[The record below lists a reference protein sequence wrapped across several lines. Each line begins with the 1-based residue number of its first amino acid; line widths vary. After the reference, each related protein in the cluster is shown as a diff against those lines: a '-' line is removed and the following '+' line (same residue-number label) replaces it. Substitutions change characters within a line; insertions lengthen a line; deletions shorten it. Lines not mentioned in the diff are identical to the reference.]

1 MFAGAAGAVAAG
13 GAAAFLNRDK
23 ITQGWG
29 WMGSHLEFV
38 GCLARPEELKQRLE
52 RLGRTASDKGIGF
65 LDVVTVLGKS
75 ADDQGQKGK
84 EEPMKFG
91 PGGMVEVGGVRERGE
106 RTFCSLPVRE
116 ESKGNGRFF
125 EKSKNDAAR
134 DETEAHM
141 SMFERPKNPSYSALV
156 ERAREVVVSWV
167 GEGEWY
173 SSSEPQDGANG
184 DESERET
191 SQGARRDGANHD
203 GGNVDGANHDGAMDS
218 DTDFTYREER
228 KSLGLIDVDLNDDG
242 GTPGGKGEVVGS
254 PMGLGLGKEWV
265 TGEEAVWVNK

>member
-23 ITQGWG
+23 ISQGWG

-52 RLGRTASDKGIGF
+52 RLGQTAEEKGIGF
-65 LDVVTVLGKS
+65 LDVVTVLGKGAS
-75 ADDQGQKGK
+75 ASASAVDGKGQGERGG
-84 EEPMKFG
+84 PMKFG

-106 RTFCSLPVRE
+106 RTFCSLPVAAGGGSGE
-116 ESKGNGRFF
+116 DKEGGDGGGGMGNARFF
-125 EKSKNDAAR
+125 EKSRNDAAK

-141 SMFERPKNPSYSALV
+141 SMFERAKNPAYHALV
-156 ERAREVVVSWV
+156 ERARDVVASWV
-167 GEGEWY
+167 RDGEW
-173 SSSEPQDGANG
+173 EG
-184 DESERET
+184 
-191 SQGARRDGANHD
+191 RD
-203 GGNVDGANHDGAMDS
+203 
-218 DTDFTYREER
+218 ER

-242 GTPGGKGEVVGS
+242 DTPGAHRDDVGS
-254 PMGLGLGKEWV
+254 PKGLGLGKEWV